1 MMDRSTETG
10 RAARER
16 PDGWWY
22 PYIFVVFMAGVFVVN
37 GVMVYFALDTFSGLE
52 TRDAYRKGMQY
63 NRNIEKARAQE
74 ALGWSLSFDFPTRAA
89 TGNARAGTLDVTLRD
104 RDAQPVTGAR
114 LRVGFIRPTSDGLDV
129 KLPLVEKGAG
139 LYRVDVALPRPGQW
153 DLRILAERGRDRF
166 REIHRIRV
174 P

>member
-74 ALGWSLSFDFPTRAA
+74 ALLVLEFRFSNQAA
-89 TGNARAGTLDVTLRD
+89 TGNARRHRRHAQGPRRSTGHGRAVAGWLHSPNLGRSGCQTALGGKRSGTLL
-104 RDAQPVTGAR
+104 
-114 LRVGFIRPTSDGLDV
+114 
-129 KLPLVEKGAG
+129 
-139 LYRVDVALPRPGQW
+139 VDVALPRPGQW
-153 DLRILAERGRDRF
+153 DSEFSRNAAGIVF
-166 REIHRIRV
+166 EIHRIRV